1 MNFLTV
7 VTIALI
13 VAAIIIGRNGMP
25 SAGVGLGVGADW
37 TIYGSMSCGWT
48 RKQIDHMK
56 ENGIAYKFVDCA
68 KSKCEGINGFP
79 TTIHKSGMRLDGYNE
94 IFSNRE

>member
-1 MNFLTV
+1 MKILTI
-7 VTIALI
+7 VTLILI
-13 VAAIIIGRNGMP
+13 VAAIIIGRQKMP
-25 SAGVGLGVGADW
+25 SIRGGAAADW

>member
-1 MNFLTV
+1 MKLLTV
-7 VTIALI
+7 LLLLLFVAI
-13 VAAIIIGRNGMP
+13 VMIGRP
-25 SAGVGLGVGADW
+25 TGVGADW

-56 ENGIAYKFVDCA
+56 ENGIPYKFVDCS
-68 KSKCEGINGFP
+68 KNKCEGINGFP
-79 TTIHKSGMRLDGYNE
+79 TTIHKTGIRLDGYNE

>member
-1 MNFLTV
+1 MKILTAA
-7 VTIALI
+7 TLILI
-13 VAAIIIGRNGMP
+13 VAAIIIGRNGLP
-25 SAGVGLGVGADW
+25 SAGVGADW